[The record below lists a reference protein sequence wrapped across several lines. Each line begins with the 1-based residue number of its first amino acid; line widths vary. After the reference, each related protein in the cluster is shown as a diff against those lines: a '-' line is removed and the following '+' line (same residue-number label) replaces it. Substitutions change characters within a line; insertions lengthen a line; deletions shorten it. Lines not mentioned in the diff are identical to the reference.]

1 MSGIDPALIES
12 ASLTDVGKVRTS
24 NQDYVD
30 EFKTPRG
37 DLLLVVAD
45 GMGGHRGGA
54 TASRLATE
62 RIGEVFQ
69 ASSADSPDTLYDAL
83 AAANARVH
91 QESIDDPEL
100 RGMGTTVVALL
111 FDIEGNAW
119 VAHVGDSRA
128 YRLHADG
135 LEQITQDHSVV
146 GEMVRRDLITAEEAE
161 VHPRRNEILRS
172 VGVEPEV
179 EIDVAQVLVAQ
190 GDYFILCSDGL
201 TGPVKDPKITEIVQ
215 AESPQN
221 AAQTLVNLAN
231 ENGGPDNVTV
241 QIAMVPF
248 EETVTLSYDGEN
260 DNKSDKLP
268 KQQAASGSSTRLI
281 VAVLA
286 VLVIALAVYLA
297 SGGWVKTPSPVERPT
312 SVQNPNQTPSPR
324 PLQSQSPPAAA
335 PILDVIEEPSAP
347 AGTTVTQ

>member
-1 MSGIDPALIES
+1 MSGIDPGLIES

-37 DLLLVVAD
+37 DRLLVVAD

-54 TASRLATE
+54 TASRLATQT
-62 RIGEVFQ
+62 IGEVFK

-91 QESIDDPEL
+91 QQSIDDPEL

-111 FDIEGNAW
+111 FDIEGNVW
-119 VAHVGDSRA
+119 VGHVGDSRA
-128 YRLHADG
+128 YRLHAAG

-146 GEMVRRDLITAEEAE
+146 GEMVRRGLITAEEAE

-190 GDYFILCSDGL
+190 GDFFILCSDGL
-201 TGPVKDPKITEIVQ
+201 TGPVKDSEIAKCVQ
-215 AESPQN
+215 SESPQN

-241 QIAMVPF
+241 QIAMIPSQA
-248 EETVTLSYDGEN
+248 TITLAHDNKNENEN
-260 DNKSDKLP
+260 DKRSTQEVP
-268 KQQAASGSSTRLI
+268 SGSSTKWI
-281 VAVLA
+281 VAVVA
-286 VLVIALAVYLA
+286 VLVIALAMYLA
-297 SGGWVKTPSPVERPT
+297 SGHWVKTP
-312 SVQNPNQTPSPR
+312 NPIESPR
-324 PLQSQSPPAAA
+324 TSQIPRPSQAAPAAA
-335 PILDVIEEPSAP
+335 PATDVIQEPSTPDGA
-347 AGTTVTQ
+347 AATQ